1 MRVTHLQ
8 LTDFRS
14 YTSAQ
19 VEFGEGVT
27 TLVGRNGHGKTNVVE
42 AVRYLSTLSSH
53 RVASDTPL
61 LRAGAERAV
70 IAGRVQRGDRSLMLE
85 ITLIPGKAN
94 QARLNR
100 GAVRPRELLG
110 LLRTVVFAPEDLGL
124 VKGDPST
131 RRAFLDELCVA
142 LQPAF
147 AGDLADYDR
156 VLRQRSSLLKSAKG
170 KARIDED
177 MLAVWDEKLAG
188 LGARIMR
195 ARLIAAEQL
204 GPHVARAY
212 ADVAPGEGACLI
224 AYSTATLVSRETTH
238 ETPPKIDAHGGA
250 KDGAPDDAVLDDATP
265 LAGVPEPSLAIT
277 VPPTKFS
284 AARPSAAGDA
294 TERVAPTPLTS
305 IDELAEALLARMHE
319 LRKQEFD
326 RGVCLVG
333 PHRDDLDIQIGT
345 LPARGYASH
354 GESWSCALALRLG
367 SYDLLSSEGHDGEP
381 VLILD
386 DVFAELDTGRR
397 AALAERLARASQVLI
412 TAAVAEDVPI
422 ELREHPAGHRILR
435 VTPGNVSMDDDSAQP
450 PSLEAVSSEDDDE

>member
-14 YTSAQ
+14 YVSAQ
-19 VEFGEGVT
+19 IEFGGGVT
-27 TLVGRNGHGKTNVVE
+27 TLVGRNGHGKTNIVE

-53 RVASDTPL
+53 RVATDAPL

-70 IAGRVQRGDRSLMLE
+70 VAGRVQRGDRSLMLE

-100 GAVRPRELLG
+100 GAARPRDLLG

-124 VKGDPST
+124 VKGDPGA

-177 MLAVWDEKLAG
+177 MLIVWNEKLAG

-195 ARLIAAEQL
+195 ARIIAVEQL
-204 GPHVARAY
+204 RPHVARAY
-212 ADVAPGEGACLI
+212 ADVAPGEGACAI
-224 AYSTATLVSRETTH
+224 TYATATLVSRETS
-238 ETPPKIDAHGGA
+238 
-250 KDGAPDDAVLDDATP
+250 DGQ
-265 LAGVPEPSLAIT
+265 LAEADHRESE
-277 VPPTKFS
+277 FS
-284 AARPSAAGDA
+284 APRPAAAGDA
-294 TERVAPTPLTS
+294 TERVAPSPLTS
-305 IDELAEALLARMHE
+305 VDELTEALLARMTE
-319 LRKQEFD
+319 LRKQELD

-333 PHRDDLDIQIGT
+333 PHRDDLDIQIGD

-367 SYDLLSSEGHDGEP
+367 SYDLLSSDGNDGEP

-397 AALAERLARASQVLI
+397 AALAARLSRASQVLI
-412 TAAVAEDVPI
+412 TAAVAEDVPP

-435 VTPGNVSMDDDSAQP
+435 VTPGAVALETDSP
-450 PSLEAVSSEDDDE
+450 GDSPLDEPSTAGDLAEEASQVTGDE